1 MLAVVSLSYPMVA
14 TPIQRLSHRPLTTD
28 LVRQYLQEIGRVPL
42 LTPSQELS
50 LAQQIQQY
58 QALLAVR
65 DQSDDPQIKRYVAAV
80 VERDRRQ
87 QLGRRLSRAE
97 WASLLN
103 MSVTELQMCL
113 QAGRQAWAKAANVP
127 LAELQR
133 IERQGQ
139 RAKSQLLQANL
150 RLVVNIAKK
159 YQHRGVEF
167 LDLIQEGTL
176 GLERAVEKF
185 DPTKGFR
192 FSTYAYWWIRQSITR
207 AVASQSRTIRLPIHM
222 VEKLNKIKCAQRR
235 LAAQRGAMPSL
246 ADIAQELN
254 LEVSQVREVLIA
266 VPKSVALEQR
276 VGADQE
282 TELQELIESTAPTPD
297 EVIMRESLRT
307 ALRQLLSDLSPRER
321 QVMELHYGLGEQ
333 PALEMAEIAALLG
346 LSRERIRQIQHRAL
360 QKLRQPQR
368 RREIQDYLEE
378 FA

>member
-1 MLAVVSLSYPMVA
+1 MVA
-14 TPIQRLSHRPLTTD
+14 TPIQCLSHRPLTTD

-42 LTPSQELS
+42 LTPSQELN

-65 DQSDDPQIKRYVAAV
+65 DQSDHPQIKRYVAAV
-80 VERDRRQ
+80 VARDRQQQ

-103 MSVTELQMCL
+103 MSMTELQRQV
-113 QAGRQAWAKAANVP
+113 QAGRQAWAQAAKIT
-127 LAELQR
+127 LDELQR

-139 RAKSQLLQANL
+139 RAKAQLLQANL

-167 LDLIQEGTL
+167 LDLIQEGSL

-192 FSTYAYWWIRQSITR
+192 FSTYAYWWIRQSVTR

-222 VEKLNKIKCAQRR
+222 VEKLNKIKRAQRR
-235 LAAQRGAMPSL
+235 LAAQQGGMPTL

-276 VGADQE
+276 VGSDQE
-282 TELQELIESTAPTPD
+282 TELQELIESTAPTPN

-307 ALRQLLSDLSPRER
+307 ALKQLLSDLSPRER
-321 QVMELHYGLGEQ
+321 QVMELRYGLGEQ
-333 PALEMAEIAALLG
+333 PALEIVEIAALLG
-346 LSRERIRQIQHRAL
+346 LSRERIRQIEHRAL

>member
-1 MLAVVSLSYPMVA
+1 MVA
-14 TPIQRLSHRPLTTD
+14 TPIQPVSDRPLTTD

-42 LTPSQELS
+42 LTPSEELH
-50 LAQQIQQY
+50 LAQQVQQY
-58 QALLAVR
+58 QALLTVR
-65 DQSDDPQIKRYVAAV
+65 DQADDPQIKRYVAAV
-80 VERDRRQ
+80 TERDRQ
-87 QLGRRLSRAE
+87 QHQLGRRLTPAE

-113 QAGRQAWAKAANVP
+113 QAGLQAWAKAANVP
-127 LAELQR
+127 LAELQH

-139 RAKSQLLQANL
+139 RAKTQLLQANL

-167 LDLIQEGTL
+167 LDLIQEGSL

-192 FSTYAYWWIRQSITR
+192 FSTYAYWWIRQSVNR

-222 VEKLNKIKCAQRR
+222 VEKLNKIKRAQRR
-235 LAAQRGAMPSL
+235 LAAQQGAMPSL

-254 LEVSQVREVLIA
+254 LEVSQVREVLMA

-276 VGADQE
+276 VGSDQE
-282 TELQELIESTAPTPD
+282 TELQELIESTAPTPN

-307 ALRQLLSDLSPRER
+307 TLKQLLSDLSPRER
-321 QVMELHYGLGEQ
+321 QVMELRYGLGEQ

-346 LSRERIRQIQHRAL
+346 LSRERIRQIEHRAL

>member
-1 MLAVVSLSYPMVA
+1 MVA
-14 TPIQRLSHRPLTTD
+14 TPIQPVSDRPLTTD

-42 LTPSQELS
+42 LTPSQELR
-50 LAQQIQQY
+50 LAQQVQQY

-80 VERDRRQ
+80 TERDRQQR
-87 QLGRRLSRAE
+87 QLGRPLTRTQWAARLK
-97 WASLLN
+97 
-103 MSVTELQMCL
+103 MSVAELQTCV
-113 QAGRQAWAKAANVP
+113 QAGRQAWAKAANMT
-127 LAELQR
+127 LSELQH

-139 RAKSQLLQANL
+139 RAKTQLLQANL

-167 LDLIQEGTL
+167 LDLIQEGSL

-192 FSTYAYWWIRQSITR
+192 FSTYAYWWIRQSVTR

-222 VEKLNKIKCAQRR
+222 VEKLNKIKRAQRR
-235 LAAQRGAMPSL
+235 LAAQQGAMPSL

-254 LEVSQVREVLIA
+254 LEVSQVREVLMA

-276 VGADQE
+276 VGSDQE
-282 TELQELIESTAPTPD
+282 TELQELIESTAPTPN

-307 ALRQLLSDLSPRER
+307 TLKQLLSDLSPRER
-321 QVMELHYGLGEQ
+321 QVMELRYGLGEQ
-333 PALEMAEIAALLG
+333 LALEMAEIAALLG
-346 LSRERIRQIQHRAL
+346 LSRERIRQIEHRAL